1 MTARV
6 QVHRRAAGGAAAV
19 GDHETRQRLLDVAV
33 RLFSTYGF
41 KRVTVREICREAGAN
56 VAAINYHF
64 GDKLGLYTEVVKTAI
79 GAIRGTS
86 ELSMQAGEGGT
97 AEERLRAFVRV
108 FLRRIAGTGRDSW
121 IHKLMSREMADPT
134 PALDLVVEQAI
145 RPRLMYVGGIVAEL
159 MGCAP
164 GDRRVAMVVASIQGQ
179 CLLYSPNAVATR
191 LGWTTPATSAELD
204 AIASHITE
212 FSLAGLRAVA
222 RVRPPSS
229 SSRPRSATRA

>member
-1 MTARV
+1 VTARV
-6 QVHRRAAGGAAAV
+6 QVRRRRTGDAAAV
-19 GDHETRQRLLDVAV
+19 GDHETRQRLLDVAA

-56 VAAINYHF
+56 VAAVNYHF

-79 GAIRGTS
+79 DAIRGTS

-108 FLRRIAGTGRDSW
+108 FLGRLVGSGRDSW

-145 RPRLMYVGGIVAEL
+145 RPRLMYVGGLVAEL

-179 CLLYSPNAVATR
+179 CLLYSPNVVAAK
-191 LGWTTPATSAELD
+191 LGWTTPETSAELD
-204 AIASHITE
+204 AIAGHIFD

-222 RVRPPSS
+222 RTPS
-229 SSRPRSATRA
+229 T